1 MSLSGVFKTI
11 MHLNNCWKWSK
22 SGWAECREVAVKVQR
37 RERAKFVPWKVSGAV
52 GWAHKHWDP
61 FPENKRKHKSERCCK
76 CTCTRRIPD
85 TQCTH
90 TFWRRCTLSHRTR
103 KNPKSEIKLSA
114 LGGVGAVRDADRKDF
129 CSIPTIT
136 KIASQSHKVCRRSR
150 LPKSYESFR
159 LDWMCVAKLEK
170 LGEKLRKKWMVGL
183 EKKIKMPKLQ
193 AKNGAAKWKSKVNTE
208 IICSQKENRKSFIFS
223 FASSFEHKVGE

>member
-1 MSLSGVFKTI
+1 MIKVIKVELSRVLRSCCQSSAEGKGRSSR
-11 MHLNNCWKWSK
+11 CWK
-22 SGWAECREVAVKVQR
+22 CRAPWG
-37 RERAKFVPWKVSGAV
+37 ERINIGN
-52 GWAHKHWDP
+52 P

-85 TQCTH
+85 TH
-90 TFWRRCTLSHRTR
+90 TGGRRCTLSHGTR
-103 KNPKSEIKLSA
+103 KNPKSEIELSA
-114 LGGVGAVRDADRKDF
+114 LGGVGAARDADRKDF

-170 LGEKLRKKWMVGL
+170 LGEK
-183 EKKIKMPKLQ
+183 
-193 AKNGAAKWKSKVNTE
+193 
-208 IICSQKENRKSFIFS
+208 
-223 FASSFEHKVGE
+223 